1 MLSPSPRLGTSNQK
15 AANPKEDIFASSLC
29 ILYIYIYFF
38 EFSTG
43 ASKSKEDVKGG
54 PQPQDKGKDKKVQ
67 PPTKANYSENALPIR
82 DVVSKAK
89 DVESKSKA
97 GDIKPKGS

>member
-1 MLSPSPRLGTSNQK
+1 MLSPNPRLGMSNLK
-15 AANPKEDIFASSLC
+15 AIDPNEDFFASSLC
-29 ILYIYIYFF
+29 IIYIYIFGV
-38 EFSTG
+38 STG

-54 PQPQDKGKDKKVQ
+54 PQPQDTGKDKKVQ

-82 DVVSKAK
+82 AMASKAK

-97 GDIKPKGS
+97 RDIKSKGS